1 MTQPGLKK
9 KLLYID
15 QLVGPTSLD
24 IINALTRHY
33 TVHLYCG
40 GIIKT
45 YAELSPEVRLFNRP
59 AYSKK
64 SMSSRVISWFSFYF
78 LTVPSVLFVRKPEV
92 FLVSNPP
99 LNFFFGYVLNRIF
112 GTRFTLLLFD
122 IYPDIIIQS
131 GYLSRTGI
139 VARLWSWLNRIS
151 FPKAHRIF
159 TLSESLAKEVHK
171 YERSMS
177 NIKVVPNWVDSNE
190 IKPIDRDQNEF
201 IKRFNLGGDFIVMY
215 SGNMGKTHDI
225 ETIVA
230 AAGLLKAHNQIKF
243 FLIGD
248 GEKRNKLA
256 DMIATAGVSNIT
268 MLPFQDPQQF
278 KHSIASADVG
288 FVTLS
293 HGFENYSVPSKTY
306 YLMAAGC
313 ILFAI
318 GSKDSEMELLINKYE
333 CGYRFD
339 PGDAEAVAASILK
352 VYNDT
357 ALKAKLSRSARHAAS
372 HFTMENA
379 VLVADE
385 TNGS

>member
-1 MTQPGLKK
+1 MKK
-9 KLLYID
+9 KLIYID

-24 IINALTRHY
+24 IINALTKYY

-45 YAELSPEVRLFNRP
+45 YAHLSPDVRVHNRP

-64 SMSSRVISWFSFYF
+64 TMRSRVISWFAFYF
-78 LTVPSVLFVRKPEV
+78 RTIPPVLFTRKPEV

-131 GYLSRTGI
+131 GYLSRTGV
-139 VARLWSWLNRIS
+139 VARIWSTLNRIA

-159 TLSESLAKEVHK
+159 TLSENLAKEVHK
-171 YERSMS
+171 YEPSIENVR
-177 NIKVVPNWVDSNE
+177 VVPNWVDSNE
-190 IKPIDRDQNEF
+190 IKPIERTQNQF
-201 IKRFNLGGDFIVMY
+201 IKRFDLSSKLVVMY

-230 AAGLLKAHNQIKF
+230 AADLLKAYDDIKF

-248 GEKRNKLA
+248 GEKRPKLEEMVA
-256 DMIATAGVSNIT
+256 RLSLPNVT
-268 MLPFQDPQQF
+268 MLPFQDPEQF
-278 KHSIASADVG
+278 KHSIASADIG

-318 GSKDSEMELLINKYE
+318 ASKDSEMELLINKYE

-339 PGDAEAVAASILK
+339 SGNVEAVAAGILE
-352 VYNDT
+352 VYNNTD
-357 ALKAKLSRSARHAAS
+357 LKEKLSRSARQAAS
-372 HFTMENA
+372 SFTIQNA
-379 VLVADE
+379 QQVADE
-385 TNGS
+385 TNGT